1 MPATLRQ
8 FAVAVLVAA
17 IVFLLLDAS
26 WLTIMASR
34 LYRPALGHVMR
45 EDFYAPAALAFYAI
59 YFTGLVSFVVT
70 PAARPRAALA
80 RGALFGLVCYATY
93 DLTNQAT
100 IVAWPWRVTLID
112 LAWGSFVSAAS
123 AWAAC
128 CVVRR
133 RRA

>member
-1 MPATLRQ
+1 MSARIRH
-8 FAVAVLVAA
+8 FAVAFVVAA
-17 IVFLLLDAS
+17 IVFLLLDLS

-34 LYRPALGHVMR
+34 LYRPALEHVMR
-45 EDFYAPAALAFYAI
+45 EQFYAPAALAFYAI

-70 PAARPRAALA
+70 PAGGARTALA

-112 LAWGSFVSAAS
+112 LAWGSFVSAVS
-123 AWAAC
+123 AWAAWG
-128 CVVRR
+128 VAHRR
-133 RRA
+133 RK